1 MRDRGVRD
9 EAKSIPWASASPS
22 LPPSL
27 WLTSQCSDKGPKE
40 ERSGENVDA
49 EVYLITVCLYCYYCF
64 HDQKLSQLCLAGD
77 ARLG

>member
-40 ERSGENVDA
+40 ERSGENV
-49 EVYLITVCLYCYYCF
+49 
-64 HDQKLSQLCLAGD
+64 KLA
-77 ARLG
+77 LGTKYRGNEYEGER